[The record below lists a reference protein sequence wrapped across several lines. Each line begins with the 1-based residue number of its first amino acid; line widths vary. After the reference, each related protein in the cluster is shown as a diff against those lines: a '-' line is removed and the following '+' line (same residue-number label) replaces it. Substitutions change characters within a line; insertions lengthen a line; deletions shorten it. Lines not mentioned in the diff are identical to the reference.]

1 MLYKQVFLYIEAR
14 MNLQKLLDEARAS
27 RVTALDLVSLEG
39 GFYLL
44 SVEMDGQSYVLR
56 DERGG
61 VVHMRSVEHARDL
74 LSEMPITPFFLLHSS
89 AYDEMCGLAS
99 GVREPLRVPISM
111 RSAW

>member
-1 MLYKQVFLYIEAR
+1 
-14 MNLQKLLDEARAS
+14 MNLQTLLEAANAA
-27 RVTALDLVSLEG
+27 RVSALELVSLEG

-44 SVEMDGQSYVLR
+44 RAQVDGECRLLR
-56 DERGG
+56 DEQRG
-61 VVHMRSVEHARDL
+61 VVHLRSVEHARDL

-89 AYDEMCGLAS
+89 AYDEMCGLPG